1 MGFRKAREGHRV
13 LITAPFGRDAESV
26 ASLLKG
32 EGYDAHVCPSVTDVA
47 AALDEHTGAV
57 LLTEEALQTDL
68 LPLQRVLEAQADWSD
83 VPFVLLAA
91 RQGGR
96 VRTSETLRLRLP
108 DIATNVI
115 VLERPLGSVSLI
127 SAIASAMR
135 SRQRQFEMRDRIHDL
150 AEERA
155 RLSALLDNLPV
166 GVNFAD
172 PAGRT
177 VLSNPSY
184 RRFLPKGSPQ
194 PGDTVVSDDWQSFD
208 IDGHRRAPE
217 DFAGTRALRGETVE
231 GVEALYR
238 LENNQEVWTRVSGV
252 PLRDASGKIFAAL
265 TVIVDIDTQKRTQQ
279 ALERSSE
286 QLEAQILE
294 RTTDLEQALES
305 LRAESEERERAETA
319 LRQSQKMEA
328 VGQLTG
334 GIAHDFNNMLAGI
347 VGSLDLM
354 KRRLAAGEMERIPKY
369 LDAAMTSA
377 QRAAALTARLLAF
390 GRRQSLDLGPVD
402 VNAVIASLDDLLRR
416 TLGEG
421 IRISV
426 SLAADLWTGRTDTNQ
441 LENALLN
448 LAINA
453 RDAMPEGGTLS
464 ISTGNTVF
472 DARTARRHDGLVPG
486 EYVVIDVSDTGTG
499 MSTET
504 LKKVFEPFF
513 TTKPIG
519 QGTGLGLSMIY
530 GFVKQ
535 SEGHVDIDSTEGE
548 GTTIR
553 LYLPRHVAAPTSVD
567 EQDQAAPDGKG
578 ETVLVVE
585 DEPLV
590 RMLIIDVLEELNY
603 TALEAASGD
612 AALPILQS
620 GRRIDLLVTD
630 VGLPGMNGRQLA
642 ELARG
647 LRPELKILFVT
658 GYAEK
663 AAVRSEFLGE
673 NMEIVTKPFA
683 MEALATKIREMI
695 EG

>member
-1 MGFRKAREGHRV
+1 
-13 LITAPFGRDAESV
+13 
-26 ASLLKG
+26 
-32 EGYDAHVCPSVTDVA
+32 
-47 AALDEHTGAV
+47 
-57 LLTEEALQTDL
+57 
-68 LPLQRVLEAQADWSD
+68 
-83 VPFVLLAA
+83 
-91 RQGGR
+91 
-96 VRTSETLRLRLP
+96 
-108 DIATNVI
+108 
-115 VLERPLGSVSLI
+115 
-127 SAIASAMR
+127 MR

-172 PAGRT
+172 PSGRT

-184 RRFLPKGSPQ
+184 RRFLPHGGPV
-194 PGDTVVSDDWQSFD
+194 PGDTGDRDDWQSFD
-208 IDGHRRAPE
+208 NTGQRRGPE

-238 LENNQEVWTRVSGV
+238 LEDGQEVWTQVSGV
-252 PLRDASGKIFAAL
+252 PLRDAAGKIFAAL
-265 TVIVDIDTQKRTQQ
+265 TVIVDVDTQKRAQETLQ
-279 ALERSSE
+279 RSSE
-286 QLEAQILE
+286 ELENEIRE
-294 RTTDLEQALES
+294 RTADLEQALDD
-305 LRAESEERERAETA
+305 LRAESEERERAEMA

-354 KRRLAAGEMERIPKY
+354 KRRLAAGELERVPKY

-390 GRRQSLDLGPVD
+390 GRRQSLDLRSVD
-402 VNAVIASLDDLLRR
+402 VNAVVASLDDLLQR

-421 IRISV
+421 ILVEVR
-426 SLAADLWTGRTDTNQ
+426 LAEDLWSSLTDSNQ

-453 RDAMPEGGTLS
+453 RDAMPEGGRLT
-464 ISTGNTVF
+464 ITTRNAVF
-472 DARTARRHDGLVPG
+472 DARTARRHAGLAPG
-486 EYVVIDVSDTGTG
+486 EYVVIDVADTGTG
-499 MSTET
+499 MSPDTMS
-504 LKKVFEPFF
+504 KVFEPFF

-535 SEGHVDIDSTEGE
+535 SDGHVEIDSTVGE
-548 GTTIR
+548 GTAIR
-553 LYLPRHVAAPTSVD
+553 LFLPRHVAVAEPVEEEGT
-567 EQDQAAPDGKG
+567 AAPDGKG

-590 RMLIIDVLEELNY
+590 RMLIVDVLEELNY

-612 AALPILQS
+612 KALPMLQS
-620 GRRIDLLVTD
+620 GQRIDLLVTD

-683 MEALATKIREMI
+683 LEALATKIREMI